1 MELMFQPL
9 KKYADFQGRA
19 RRKEYWLFYLF
30 VMVVQIVL
38 MTISGASGGMAEGQN
53 PGGLAMVG
61 LGILG
66 VFGLAI
72 IIPGLAV
79 SFRRLHDTNRSAWWL
94 LIALIPLIGPVVL
107 LIFTVLDGTPGPN
120 RFGPD
125 PKGRGAAATA
135 EAFA

>member
-30 VMVVQIVL
+30 VVIVQIVL
-38 MTISGASGGMAEGQN
+38 MIIAGAGGGMSEEAS
-53 PGGLAMVG
+53 PGPLGMLALALLGLFG
-61 LGILG
+61 LG
-66 VFGLAI
+66 V

-79 SFRRLHDTNRSAWWL
+79 TFRRLHDTNRSAWWL
-94 LIALIPLIGPVVL
+94 LIALIPAIGPIVL
-107 LIFTVLDGTPGPN
+107 FVFTVLDGTPGPN
-120 RFGPD
+120 RFGPN
-125 PKGRGAAATA
+125 PKQGAETTA